1 MDVSKVLPRDQIPEE
16 FTWNLKDM
24 FESDEAWFKEND
36 ALKEL
41 PAQILSY
48 RGRLGESAE
57 TLLAFFRLQDET
69 EVRLGTLY
77 GYASCKSDQDTGNGF
92 YQDMRGK
99 AMSTLVAVS
108 SAAAFASPE
117 IMAIP
122 EDTLNL
128 FYVAQPGLEE
138 YRRSLYQIRR
148 RAAHILSP
156 AEEKLLSAAGE
167 MAQSAGNIASV
178 FRNADLKFPPVKDAE
193 GLEHELTGGSFVPL
207 LESSDRVLR
216 ENAFKT
222 YYNQLGAYRNT
233 VAATLDGQFKQLM
246 FFSRARGYES
256 TIEAS
261 LDRTEVP
268 VPVYL
273 NLIEAVHQNMDK
285 MYRYVA
291 LRKKL
296 LGVDELH
303 MYDVYTPI
311 VADAAEKI
319 PFSEAKETVLEAL
332 TVLGED
338 YTDLLKEGFANRWID
353 VYENVGKRGG
363 AYSSGVSRPHP
374 YVLLNQKDTLDSMF
388 TLVHEMGHALHSY
401 HSTKNQP
408 VSTSDY
414 VIFVAEVA
422 STCNEVLLMRHLLSK
437 TGDKKQRAYLINHFL
452 DQFKGTIYRQTMFA
466 EFELEMGR
474 MAERG
479 ETLTAEAL
487 NKKYHELNKL
497 YFGPDMVSDDEIA
510 LEWARIPHFFY
521 NYYVFQYATGFSAAV
536 AIANRILKEG
546 APAVADYKKFLSG
559 GCSTDPI
566 SLLKI
571 AGVDMSSPEPI
582 NSALALFGELIA
594 EMEELTA

>member
-57 TLLAFFRLQDET
+57 TLLAIFRLQDET

-156 AEEKLLSAAGE
+156 AEEKLLSSAGE

-338 YTDLLKEGFANRWID
+338 YVDLLKEGFANRWID